1 MILKNRIS
9 SKNFF
14 PQNAPMETY
23 NEVLTTQ
30 LKIFR
35 RKAENVSLK
44 AENDEKTIFF

>member
-1 MILKNRIS
+1 
-9 SKNFF
+9 
-14 PQNAPMETY
+14 METY

-44 AENDEKTIFF
+44 AENDEKTIFFEKTIFPQTVSMET